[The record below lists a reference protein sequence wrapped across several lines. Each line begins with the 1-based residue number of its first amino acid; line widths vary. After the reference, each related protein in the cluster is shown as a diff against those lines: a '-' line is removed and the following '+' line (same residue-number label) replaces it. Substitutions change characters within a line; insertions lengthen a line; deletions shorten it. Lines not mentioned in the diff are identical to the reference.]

1 MSLVTASIE
10 SIAPYQAGKPL
21 DELARELGITDAIKL
36 ASNENPLG
44 PSPKAIA
51 AIQHALT
58 ELHRYPDAA
67 TYRLREKLSQK
78 LNVPMNEILPGN
90 GSNELLELIV
100 GTFSTPEKH
109 IVFGDPA
116 FVVYKLSS
124 LSHGVPFTA
133 VPLKDYTHDLD
144 AMAAAITPKTCLVF
158 ICNPNNPTGTHV
170 GQAALEKFL
179 REIPKEVIVVLDEA
193 YIEYA
198 DALDFP
204 DGLKLRHLHERLI
217 IARTFSKIYGLAALR
232 VGYIVAPPQLI
243 DYVNRV
249 RAPFNVGTLGQVAAI
264 AAVEDEEYLKRGFE
278 MNRVERQKLSV
289 GLARLGVKVAPSQA
303 NFVYCD
309 VGRPNKTV
317 YNALL
322 KQGVIVRPIGATT
335 SDLRITVGLPE
346 ENARLLTALE
356 GVLKS

>member
-1 MSLVTASIE
+1 M
-10 SIAPYQAGKPL
+10 
-21 DELARELGITDAIKL
+21 
-36 ASNENPLG
+36 G

-51 AIQHALT
+51 AIQRELT

-100 GTFSTPEKH
+100 GTFTTPEQH

-133 VPLKDYTHDLD
+133 VPLKNHVHDLE
-144 AMAAAITPKTCLVF
+144 AMAAAITPKTRLVF
-158 ICNPNNPTGTHV
+158 VCNPNNPTGTYV
-170 GQAALEKFL
+170 GQSALEKFL

-198 DALDFP
+198 DAADFP
-204 DGLKLRHLHERLI
+204 DGLKLRNLHERLI

-249 RAPFNVGTLGQVAAI
+249 RAPFNVSSLGQVAAM
-264 AAVEDEEYLKRGFE
+264 AALEDEEYLKRGFE
-278 MNRVERQKLSV
+278 MNRVEREKLCT

-303 NFVYCD
+303 NFVYCEL
-309 VGRPNKTV
+309 GRPSKTV
-317 YNALL
+317 YDALL
-322 KQGVIVRPIGATT
+322 RQGVIVRPIGATPT
-335 SDLRITVGLPE
+335 DLRITVGLPE
-346 ENARLLTALE
+346 ENERFLTALK
-356 GVLKS
+356 GVLQS